1 MKEYKYYLGLDIG
14 GTKCALSVGKAT
26 EDEIEVIERA
36 EVRTLNTPEDTLE
49 PLMTLA
55 ADYVKSYGIERGGI
69 SSGGPLDPVR
79 GVIISPPN
87 LKESWHGF
95 GIVDYV
101 KGRLGIPMRLENDAN
116 ASAVAEWRFG
126 AGRGVKDMVFMTFGT
141 GLGAGIII
149 NGRLVRG
156 ASGNAGEIGHVRL
169 CDSGPVGYGKAGSA
183 EGFCSGGGIARLA
196 TMMASERGIAIPDG
210 LSTKEIFK
218 RAEQGDG
225 LCLDAVRV
233 SAEKF
238 ALVIS
243 MLTDILNP
251 EAIVIG
257 GVFMRNYDLFMKI
270 MTPIIER
277 EALGESL
284 RVLKILP
291 SGLSENIGDVAALAI
306 AVED

>member
-1 MKEYKYYLGLDIG
+1 MNEYKYYLGLDIG
-14 GTKCALSVGKAT
+14 GTKCAVSVGRALG
-26 EDEIEVIERA
+26 DHIDVIERL
-36 EVRTLNTPEDTLE
+36 EVATTDTPEHTLGQLTDT
-49 PLMTLA
+49 A
-55 ADYVKSYGIERGGI
+55 VGWVRQYGIERAGI
-69 SSGGPLDPVR
+69 SSGGPLDSER

-87 LKESWHGF
+87 LEKAWHGF
-95 GIVDYV
+95 DIVGFVRESIGI
-101 KGRLGIPMRLENDAN
+101 GARLENDAN

-126 AGRGVKDMVFMTFGT
+126 AGRGTRNMVFMTFGT
-141 GLGAGIII
+141 GLGAGIIL
-149 NGRLVRG
+149 NGALLRG
-156 ASGNAGEIGHVRL
+156 ANGNAGEIGHVRL
-169 CDSGPVGYGKAGSA
+169 SESGPVGYGKAGSA
-183 EGFCSGGGIARLA
+183 EGFCSGGGISRLA
-196 TMMASERGIAIPDG
+196 AMMASERGIAIPDG

-251 EAIVIG
+251 EAIVVG

-284 RVLKILP
+284 RVLQILP